1 MPRIDDMLDQ
11 LSGKKVFSTLDAKSG
26 YWQVPLEETSRSKTA
41 FSTSNGLYQF
51 RVMPFGL
58 CNAPATFQRVIQQIL
73 SGLGGSS
80 PFCCA
85 YIDDILVFSDNIE
98 QHMQH
103 LQQVFERIRSAG
115 LLLHPKKCQ
124 FAQGS
129 TTYLGHV
136 ITGNGILPDP
146 NKTRAVQDFPI
157 PTSVKAVRQFLGL
170 SSYYRRFV
178 ANFSKIAAPLHA
190 LTRQNVAFK
199 WTSQCQCTLE
209 QLKARLT
216 QSPVLIYPNFDLPF
230 ALHTDASK
238 DGLGAVLEQESDGH
252 SHPVAYASRTL
263 SKSETNYSATELEA
277 LAVVW
282 ALRHFR
288 AYLLG
293 HKCIIYTDHAP
304 LKASLTAKYS
314 SGRRARWSETMA
326 EFNIDIC
333 YKPGRKNNNA
343 DALSRAPIDTSNHS
357 TQGSILALTDQPVD
371 NPPPLHAPTVADV
384 DHQDLITHQQ
394 ADDCLKRIIEQ
405 VRHNTPPA
413 ADRRHKA
420 VWDAFA
426 ILDGI
431 LYYMDPG
438 SHRLRLAVPKVLQQQ
453 LMEETHAGAFSG
465 HFAAKGMYR
474 KLATQYWWKGM
485 YTDIYHHCRSCL
497 TCASISGGGHRHHP
511 PLQPLPVGAPFER
524 VGIDVM
530 EMPQTCQGNRY
541 VLVIVDYLTKWTEA
555 FPMQDQSSETIAR
568 LFADNV
574 ICRHGVPNQLL
585 SDRGTNLLSDL
596 ILDICVLTG
605 MKKINTT
612 CYHPQT
618 DGLVENFNKTLRS
631 MIAKHVKQ
639 FGMDWDKYLHHLLF
653 AYRTKPHESTGE
665 SPFYLLYGRD
675 ARIPTEGALYAS
687 PTLHMLDAAD
697 YRTELVTGLS
707 TAWDLAR
714 TCIAKAQKKQ
724 KLQYDKHSKPPTYR
738 LGDRVMVYMPHETSG
753 KDRKLSLPYHGPY
766 RVIDIRGNCVSLTPV
781 DNPDKEP
788 ILVNMDRIVPCHA
801 EVPDS
806 SWLGYGHSDAPKRQ
820 HKYSPTAI
828 TPARPA
834 DHHYCTRSKDTSV

>member
-1 MPRIDDMLDQ
+1 MT
-11 LSGKKVFSTLDAKSG
+11 V
-26 YWQVPLEETSRSKTA
+26 SK
-41 FSTSNGLYQF
+41 
-51 RVMPFGL
+51 P
-58 CNAPATFQRVIQQIL
+58 
-73 SGLGGSS
+73 
-80 PFCCA
+80 
-85 YIDDILVFSDNIE
+85 
-98 QHMQH
+98 
-103 LQQVFERIRSAG
+103 
-115 LLLHPKKCQ
+115 
-124 FAQGS
+124 
-129 TTYLGHV
+129 
-136 ITGNGILPDP
+136 
-146 NKTRAVQDFPI
+146 
-157 PTSVKAVRQFLGL
+157 
-170 SSYYRRFV
+170 
-178 ANFSKIAAPLHA
+178 
-190 LTRQNVAFK
+190 
-199 WTSQCQCTLE
+199 
-209 QLKARLT
+209 
-216 QSPVLIYPNFDLPF
+216 
-230 ALHTDASK
+230 
-238 DGLGAVLEQESDGH
+238 
-252 SHPVAYASRTL
+252 
-263 SKSETNYSATELEA
+263 
-277 LAVVW
+277 
-282 ALRHFR
+282 
-288 AYLLG
+288 
-293 HKCIIYTDHAP
+293 
-304 LKASLTAKYS
+304 
-314 SGRRARWSETMA
+314 
-326 EFNIDIC
+326 
-333 YKPGRKNNNA
+333 
-343 DALSRAPIDTSNHS
+343 
-357 TQGSILALTDQPVD
+357 
-371 NPPPLHAPTVADV
+371 
-384 DHQDLITHQQ
+384 
-394 ADDCLKRIIEQ
+394 IIEQ

-453 LMEETHAGAFSG
+453 LMEETHAGAFSR
-465 HFAAKGMYR
+465 HFVAKGMYR

-497 TCASISGGGHRHHP
+497 TCASFSGGGHRHHP

-568 LFADNV
+568 LFVDNV
-574 ICRHGVPNQLL
+574 ICRHGIPNQLL

-631 MIAKHVKQ
+631 MIAKQAKQ
-639 FGMDWDKYLHHLLF
+639 FGMDLDKYLHHLLF

-806 SWLGYGHSDAPKRQ
+806 AWLGYGHSDAPKRQ
-820 HKYSPTAI
+820 HKYLPTAI

-834 DHHYCTRSKDTSV
+834 DHHYSTRSKDTSVRGRPAV